1 MGNLKLTSANEGI
14 SKQDLSVRK
23 SPEIHQS
30 RQMVLLFGA
39 SISTCRRSEEKT
51 GLTIERR
58 RSKNRLVFPTAFA
71 RQSSPETSHP
81 ICSYSLRLDLFTQL
95 CDFIPCY
102 SLLQIV
108 SGLEIN

>member
-23 SPEIHQS
+23 SPGIHQS

-58 RSKNRLVFPTAFA
+58 RSKKPPSFSDRLCPAELA
-71 RQSSPETSHP
+71 RNVAPDLLLLLET
-81 ICSYSLRLDLFTQL
+81 
-95 CDFIPCY
+95 
-102 SLLQIV
+102 
-108 SGLEIN
+108 